1 LLRYYAVDSALEA
14 LGGPASV
21 HRHGLGRVPAAQQ
34 PSWEYHPDLARVR
47 EELATSAPL
56 VDVHQIRDLRTRL
69 ARVEAGSGYLLHVGE
84 CAELFSMATPRH
96 VERRVALYERMAKHL
111 ADRTG
116 QEVVLIA
123 RIAGQHAK
131 PRSEPFMML
140 PDGSLIPTYRGD
152 AVNQLD
158 EEVSARAAD
167 PRRMLESYWR
177 SRETVDCLRG
187 KRVFLSHEALL
198 RDYEEP
204 MTRGDDVLHSG
215 GAHLVWIGERTRNVW
230 NWHVQWAALIAN
242 PVGVK
247 LGPTVATRNVVD
259 IVQALNPWRETGR
272 LSLIT
277 RMGADLARDRLVAP
291 IRAISYSRT
300 PVVFQCDPMH
310 GNTRKSGRSK
320 VRFLTDIRGEI
331 SAFVQTLRSAGF
343 HPGGLHL
350 EVSPDDVTEC
360 HEDSSCVVGGDST
373 PPCDPRLNPE
383 QAMAIVDHFATEVL
397 G

>member
-1 LLRYYAVDSALEA
+1 VLRYYAVDSALEA
-14 LGGPASV
+14 LGGPASA

-84 CAELFSMATPRH
+84 CAELFSMATPQH
-96 VERRVALYERMAKHL
+96 VERRAALYERMAKHL

-152 AVNQLD
+152 AVNQLG
-158 EEVSARAAD
+158 EEVSVRAAD

-177 SRETVDCLRG
+177 SRETVDYLQG
-187 KRVFLSHEALL
+187 KRVYLSHEALL

-204 MTRGDDVLHSG
+204 MTRGDDVLYSG

-230 NWHVQWAALIAN
+230 NWHVQWAALITN

-259 IVQALNPWRETGR
+259 LVQALNPWRETGR

-331 SAFVQTLRSAGF
+331 SAFVQTLRAAGF

-360 HEDSSCVVGGDST
+360 HEDSSCVVGGDSA